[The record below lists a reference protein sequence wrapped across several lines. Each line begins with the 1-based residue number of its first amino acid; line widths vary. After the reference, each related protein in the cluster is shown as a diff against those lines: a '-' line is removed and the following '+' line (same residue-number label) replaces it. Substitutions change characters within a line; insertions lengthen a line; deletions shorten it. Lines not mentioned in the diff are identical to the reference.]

1 MLDKGL
7 IREKLDWVHQRLE
20 TKNFKLDQEEFVRL
34 DEEER
39 SLRVEWEDLRALRNR
54 TSEEIAEQKKQGKAG
69 EEKIAQMKEVSA
81 RIKEL
86 DEQVKASQTRMHEF
100 LSVIPN
106 LPHESVPVGAD
117 ESSNSVVREVGEP
130 PQFDFEVK
138 DHVDL
143 GVNLGILD
151 PERAGKIAG
160 ARFTNY
166 SGSGALLERALM
178 NFMLHVH
185 TR

>member
-1 MLDKGL
+1 MK
-7 IREKLDWVHQRLE
+7 
-20 TKNFKLDQEEFVRL
+20 KNARCAW
-34 DEEER
+34 
-39 SLRVEWEDLRALRNR
+39 SGEDLRALRNR

-117 ESSNSVVREVGEP
+117 ESSNSVVREVG
-130 PQFDFEVK
+130 
-138 DHVDL
+138 
-143 GVNLGILD
+143 
-151 PERAGKIAG
+151 G
-160 ARFTNY
+160 A
-166 SGSGALLERALM
+166 SP
-178 NFMLHVH
+178 V
-185 TR
+185 

>member
-1 MLDKGL
+1 MLDRVL
-7 IREKLDWVHQRLE
+7 MREKLDWVHQRLQ
-20 TKNFKLDQEEFVRL
+20 TKSFKLDRKKFSKL

-54 TSEEIAEQKKQGKAG
+54 TSEEIAQQKKQGKAG
-69 EEKIAQMKEVSA
+69 GEKIEQMKEVSA
-81 RIKEL
+81 QIKRL
-86 DEQVKASQTRMHEF
+86 DERVKTLQLQMHEF

-117 ESSNSVVREVGEP
+117 ESFNSVVRAVGEP

-143 GVNLGILD
+143 GVNL
-151 PERAGKIAG
+151 
-160 ARFTNY
+160 
-166 SGSGALLERALM
+166 
-178 NFMLHVH
+178 
-185 TR
+185 